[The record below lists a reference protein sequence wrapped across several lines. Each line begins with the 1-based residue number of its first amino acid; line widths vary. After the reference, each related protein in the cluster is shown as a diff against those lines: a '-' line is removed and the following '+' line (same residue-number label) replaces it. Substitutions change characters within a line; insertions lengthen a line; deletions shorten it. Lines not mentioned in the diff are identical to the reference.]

1 MLRCFLFVS
10 GPNIFHASS
19 ARYTP
24 NRRVLPTLQRT
35 VARTMLARLGFD
47 VDVATSP
54 ADLLARPPAAVA
66 AADVLL
72 IAVGGGEADAG
83 RAAVAELRRRE
94 AAGGGGR
101 GRGLVVV
108 GVAAAGLEG
117 DMLHFESGCRR
128 VGKGVALGVGQ
139 GSCVRLDL
147 NMSWQS

>member
-1 MLRCFLFVS
+1 MLLSCCVISNCLK
-10 GPNIFHASS
+10 
-19 ARYTP
+19 ARFTSYLCL
-24 NRRVLPTLQRT
+24 LPTLQRT

-117 DMLHFESGCRR
+117 DILHLESGCRQDMSF
-128 VGKGVALGVGQ
+128 A
-139 GSCVRLDL
+139 DL
-147 NMSWQS
+147 YI